1 MDWKAFVRDRLRA
14 LTGDPAL
21 DGDVVDELADHLSQR
36 YEETRQAGLADGV
49 ARDRVMRELAEDA
62 GALARAVRES
72 RGRTRAPAPPPPP
85 SGAPWMPADVLQDVR
100 YAARLL
106 LRSPGFTLAAILM
119 LALGIGATTAIFSIV
134 DAVLLKP
141 LPYPAADR
149 LMAVWETDRD
159 SGTMREPAAVPD
171 FIDFR
176 SHSKSFESFGGII
189 AAEFN
194 LTPAGAEPERLA
206 GAYVTTELLPMLG
219 VAPVAGRIFTPREH
233 ELADGQQIVVS
244 ERLWGRLFATTMTHV
259 GRNFSSADDGT
270 DVARNFSSAERAR
283 TIRLDDRMRTVIGVV
298 PDSADTG
305 ILQWLLAADY
315 ARGFADRDAR
325 SRVDVWIPLPL
336 DPQLYPR
343 GGHPLLVVGRVA
355 AGVSAEAAQGEMTAV
370 MAALERAY
378 PEDNQARGAHVEPFT
393 NVVLGP
399 VRPALWALLLA
410 VALVLL
416 SACVNVANLLLVRG
430 TGRSREVAIRT
441 ALGAAPARLTRQFIV
456 ENALLAG
463 IAALAGVAIAAAG
476 LQALVALAPADV
488 PRLASVTMDL
498 RVLGAAL
505 AVAVG
510 MAVVFGLVPIAQ
522 AWRLDVQR
530 ALAADSGRSATGG
543 RSRGLARSV
552 LVVAE
557 VALAVVLT
565 VGAGLMIRSLW
576 QLQQI
581 DPGFRAS
588 RVLKAEF
595 QLPASRYPRDFP
607 RYPNYPE
614 MHRFNAALLE
624 DVGRLPG
631 VEAVALAGNHPLDA
645 GFTNSFA
652 VVGREAE
659 ARDWPEISVRRVTP
673 GYFRVVGVPLV
684 RGRHLSDRDTTS
696 APPVVAINEAAAR
709 RFFGDRDPLGQ
720 QLSYWGAARTIVA
733 IVGDERFHGI
743 ADAAPP
749 AVYAPLAQ
757 SPSMNGAEALLVR
770 AERPGDLGGALRAA
784 IGRQDPALAV
794 FGVEPLEVT
803 LAESV
808 GQQRFVMLLLT
819 VFAGVALLLAAA
831 GIHAVL
837 SYDVAQR
844 TREIGIRLAL
854 GALPSGVTRL
864 IVRRGAILAAV
875 GLAIG
880 AVGSLAMVGL
890 IRSLLFDVAPGDP
903 VTLVA
908 VVLLLGGVALAAS
921 YLPARRAVRTDP
933 LVALRDE

>member
-1 MDWKAFVRDRLRA
+1 MDWKAFVRHRLHA

-36 YEETRQAGLADGV
+36 YEETRQAGLADDV
-49 ARDRVMRELAEDA
+49 ARDLVMRELADA
-62 GALARAVRES
+62 GALDRAVRES
-72 RGRTRAPAPPPPP
+72 RGRTRALAPPPPP
-85 SGAPWMPADVLQDVR
+85 SSERPWMPSDVLQDVR

-106 LRSPGFTLAAILM
+106 MRSPGFTLAAILM

-176 SHSKSFESFGGII
+176 SHSKAFESFGGII

-206 GAYVTTELLPMLG
+206 GGYVTSELLPMLG
-219 VAPVAGRIFTPREH
+219 VAPVAGRIFTAREH

-244 ERLWGRLFATTMTHV
+244 ERLWRRLFPTH
-259 GRNFSSADDGT
+259 GGT
-270 DVARNFSSAERAR
+270 EVARNFSSAERAR

-355 AGVSAEAAQGEMTAV
+355 PGVSAEAAQGEMTAV

-441 ALGAAPARLTRQFIV
+441 ALGAAPSRLTRQFIV

-476 LQALVALAPADV
+476 LQALLALAPPDV

-510 MAVVFGLVPIAQ
+510 MAVVFGVVPIAQ

-543 RSRGLARSV
+543 RSRGLTRSV

-588 RVLKAEF
+588 HVLKAEF
-595 QLPASRYPRDFP
+595 QLPASRYPREFR

-614 MHRFNAALLE
+614 VHRFNAALLE
-624 DVGRLPG
+624 DVARLPG

-684 RGRHLSDRDTTS
+684 RGRHLSDGDTTS

-743 ADAAPP
+743 TDAAPP

-770 AERPGDLGGALRAA
+770 AARPGDLGGALRAA

-875 GLAIG
+875 GLVIG

-890 IRSLLFDVAPGDP
+890 IRSMLFDVAPGDP
-903 VTLVA
+903 ITLGA

>member
-1 MDWKAFVRDRLRA
+1 MTAMEWKVVVRARLRA
-14 LTGDPAL
+14 RTGDPAL

-36 YEETRQAGLADGV
+36 YEETRQAGLADDV
-49 ARDRVMRELAEDA
+49 ARDLVMRELAEDA
-62 GALARAVRES
+62 GALERAVRES

-85 SGAPWMPADVLQDVR
+85 SQAPWMPADVLQDVR

-149 LMAVWETDRD
+149 MMAVWETDRD

-176 SHSKSFESFGGII
+176 SHSKAFESFGGII

-206 GAYVTTELLPMLG
+206 GAYVTSELLRMLG

-244 ERLWGRLFATTMTHV
+244 ERLSRRLFATT
-259 GRNFSSADDGT
+259 
-270 DVARNFSSAERAR
+270 ARLP

-355 AGVSAEAAQGEMTAV
+355 PGVSAEAAQGEMTAV

-441 ALGAAPARLTRQFIV
+441 ALGAAPSRLTRQFIV

-463 IAALAGVAIAAAG
+463 LAALAGVAIAAAG

-498 RVLGAAL
+498 RVIGGAL

-595 QLPASRYPRDFP
+595 QLPASRYPREFP

-624 DVGRLPG
+624 DVARLPG